1 MTRLSVLI
9 ATAVAGFALAAAA
22 PAQPDTPSARDRSG
36 RLGALSPE
44 NPEAYFLLG
53 EEVAAAVSSPDDL
66 ELATRL
72 FVLAFELDR
81 TSDHPSWIGP
91 SACIALADLSRLQRE
106 RRWLLALASSLDPRY
121 ARSDWHRADPIGESR
136 ESAFA
141 AAEAVGLVRAG
152 EGILARERL
161 DDPAVRALI
170 ERYEE
175 LLSPVGVGG
184 WSNRIRRDAELWP
197 CPQCKNARITKLLS
211 GPHADHS
218 LCPVCKGN
226 PGPRL
231 TREELIAHLRF
242 ESVLLNGV
250 QRNWSAQFAVDG
262 GVPLRD
268 PDVDELAPTLRI
280 DPALS
285 VYREGRWVEPSARR

>member
-1 MTRLSVLI
+1 MTALK
-9 ATAVAGFALAAAA
+9 AVLAATLFGLVLAGTTR
-22 PAQPDTPSARDRSG
+22 AQPDTPRSPEWSDRLRS
-36 RLGALSPE
+36 LSP
-44 NPEAYFLLG
+44 NDPEAYFLLG
-53 EEVAAAVSSPDDL
+53 EEVAAAVTNPEDL

-81 TSDHPSWIGP
+81 ADGDPTWISP

-121 ARSDWHRADPIGESR
+121 AQSDWHRADPVGESR

-161 DDPAVRALI
+161 ADPEVRALI

-184 WSNRIRRDAELWP
+184 WANRVQRDAELWP
-197 CPQCKNARITKLLS
+197 CPECKNARITKLLS
-211 GPHADHS
+211 GPRADYS
-218 LCPVCKGN
+218 VCPVCNGN

-231 TREELIAHLRF
+231 TREEFIAHLRF

-268 PDVDELAPTLRI
+268 PDVEELAPTLRV
-280 DPALS
+280 DPSLS
-285 VYREGRWVEPSARR
+285 IYRNGRWVEPSRTP